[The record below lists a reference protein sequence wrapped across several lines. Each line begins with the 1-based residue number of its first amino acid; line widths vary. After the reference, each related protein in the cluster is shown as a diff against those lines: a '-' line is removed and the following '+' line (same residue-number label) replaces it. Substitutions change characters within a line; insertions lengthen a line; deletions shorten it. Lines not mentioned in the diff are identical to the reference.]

1 VSNFELKQPLSCA
14 IIGLISNHSK
24 AHAARFCFAEA
35 GRFLIPLPWCHN
47 PARLTES
54 RTALWI
60 GTALSEFLLQ
70 GPISAFVGAF
80 GVGTKYEDVPFAE
93 NLGSGTC

>member
-1 VSNFELKQPLSCA
+1 VAC
-14 IIGLISNHSK
+14 
-24 AHAARFCFAEA
+24 FCFAEA
-35 GRFLIPLPWCHN
+35 GRFLIPLSRCHN

-54 RTALWI
+54 WAVTWV

-93 NLGSGTC
+93 NLGPVTC